1 MTPAQATQLL
11 LLSAIWGSS
20 FLLIKIAVASLPALW
35 VSWGRIAFGFGFL
48 VVVVMALRIF
58 TAAERDKLGQK
69 WHWLVFLGLV
79 NNAIPWTLYAVGQKQ
94 VASSMA
100 AVLNAT
106 TPLWGAVFALVL
118 REQGVNLQKGIA
130 LVLGFAGVIL
140 AVFGSGFDPNSDL
153 LATILVSLAPVCYA
167 IATILAKRH
176 LVGIP
181 PLLQASGQLGSA
193 MLWLVPML
201 VISPAAT
208 TVPVSAA
215 LAVVALGVI
224 GSGLAYWLYYN
235 LLAQVSPTQ
244 VMAVT
249 YLIPIWALFW
259 GVVDGEPVGILA
271 FFGVLVIIL
280 GVVLLN
286 SKLDFLAVLRGGVQN
301 KQDINS

>member
-1 MTPAQATQLL
+1 
-11 LLSAIWGSS
+11 
-20 FLLIKIAVASLPALW
+20 
-35 VSWGRIAFGFGFL
+35 
-48 VVVVMALRIF
+48 
-58 TAAERDKLGQK
+58 
-69 WHWLVFLGLV
+69 VFLGLV